1 MATTAEIDA
10 EFKAIK
16 IYDGVSIYKVRG
28 SQFYYVRV
36 WDREKQRYIIKST
49 RETSKIAASNVAKEY
64 ALSLP
69 KTNNKVEREFTFKH
83 FATKLLAKDAVLA
96 AKGEL
101 NTGYVKSIQWS
112 LNDQD
117 WGLIKWFGSK
127 DVRRITTR
135 DYREHVAHVT

>member
-1 MATTAEIDA
+1 MVPSMAATTDSEVGT

-36 WDREKQRYIIKST
+36 WDREKHRYIVKST
-49 RETSKIAASNVAKEY
+49 RETSKIAASAVAKEY

-69 KTNNKVEREFTFKH
+69 RTESKVEREFTFKH
-83 FATKLLAKDAVLA
+83 FATKLLAKDAALA

-101 NTGYVKSIQWS
+101 NIGYVKSIQWN
-112 LNDQD
+112 LDN
-117 WGLIKWFGSK
+117 K
-127 DVRRITTR
+127 D
-135 DYREHVAHVT
+135 